1 MSPTDSSGTTT
12 IAVRHEP
19 DRSRYAATVDGME
32 AVADY
37 HQRGNVI
44 AFTHTGVPAEIQGR
58 GVGSALARKALD
70 DARAAGNQVIPS
82 CAFFEEY
89 MKEHPE
95 YDDLR
100 AKRKSSSPD

>member
-1 MSPTDSSGTTT
+1 MPPADSSDKTTLV
-12 IAVRHEP
+12 VRHEP
-19 DRSRYAATVDGME
+19 ERSRYAVTVDGLE

-37 HQRGNVI
+37 HKRGNVI
-44 AFTHTGVPAEIQGR
+44 AFTHTGVPPEIQGR

-82 CAFFEEY
+82 CAFFEDY

-100 AKRKSSSPD
+100 ARKKTSGSA